1 MGKKFIVIQPNG
13 LYAIYSSFIDTFAEY
28 NLSKDDLLKLCSSYF
43 PDKHFGTAI
52 LPSGPVIKANCTGQN
67 IYDMSDDIIPVMNL
81 ADAITHVLAN
91 NETTATIQK
100 KLKEM
105 GYKYWD
111 RVVLGSGDTS
121 EDVDCLLKRINI
133 DIAKILY
140 HYNVSLEVVDG
151 KIVVRDRIFVDSD
164 KDRRFEPVELK
175 PDFENA
181 QKENFYYTD

>member
-1 MGKKFIVIQPNG
+1 MPN
-13 LYAIYSSFIDTFAEY
+13 
-28 NLSKDDLLKLCSSYF
+28 
-43 PDKHFGTAI
+43 
-52 LPSGPVIKANCTGQN
+52 
-67 IYDMSDDIIPVMNL
+67 DIIPVMNL
-81 ADAITHVLAN
+81 TDAITHVLAN

-111 RVVLGSGDTS
+111 RVVLGSGDTP

-140 HYNVSLEVVDG
+140 HYNVSLEVTNG